1 MLYIVSIVLVV
12 LGILTPLRNEWWL
25 FIGLAV
31 AFFVTGKNLD
41 KKAGIES
48 IEDETAQAESDA
60 EEILKTRKCRFT
72 AAG

>member
-41 KKAGIES
+41 KKAGIE
-48 IEDETAQAESDA
+48 A
-60 EEILKTRKCRFT
+60 
-72 AAG
+72 